1 MNLGLNSKRRNASRV
16 VPREDGAA
24 PLDIVI
30 GVMAFLAALA
40 LGASL
45 VADRAAESWR
55 AGLVDRITVQ
65 ILPPEH
71 GLAQEALEKETD
83 AALVVLRSTDGIVR
97 AMPVSQEETLKLV
110 EPWLGKDALVAD
122 LPLPRLIDASILP
135 GANVNLAALTRRLK
149 EAAPHSALDD
159 HAHWIGRLKALAD
172 GVALFSYGILALIAI
187 ATAAIV
193 SFATRAGLEAH
204 HDIVGLLHQ
213 MGAHRSF
220 VARAFER
227 HYFVSALWAGAV
239 GALLAGGLFLMAG
252 GLEFA
257 GVEPVPFLPP
267 LSLRPLEVLWF
278 VAVPFAAGIIALAT
292 ARLSVLAALR
302 KIY

>member
-1 MNLGLNSKRRNASRV
+1 MSSKEKRNSRI

-45 VADRAAESWR
+45 IADRAAESWR
-55 AGLVDRITVQ
+55 AGLVDRLTVQ

-71 GLAQEALEKETD
+71 GLAQATLDKEID
-83 AALVVLRSTDGIVR
+83 AALVVLRSTDGIVS
-97 AMPVSQEETLKLV
+97 ATPVSQDETLKLV

-135 GANVNLAALTRRLK
+135 GAKVDVAALTQRLK
-149 EAAPHSALDD
+149 QAAPHSALDD

-172 GVALFSYGILALIAI
+172 GVAWFSYGILALIAI
-187 ATAAIV
+187 ATAATV

-213 MGAHRSF
+213 MGAQSGF
-220 VARAFER
+220 VARSFER
-227 HYFVSALWAGAV
+227 HYFVSALGAAAI
-239 GALLAGGLFLMAG
+239 GALLAGGLFLAAG

-267 LSLRPLEVLWF
+267 LSLKPLEVLWF
-278 VAVPFAAGIIALAT
+278 LAVPFAAGIIALAT
-292 ARLSVLAALR
+292 ARLSVIAALR